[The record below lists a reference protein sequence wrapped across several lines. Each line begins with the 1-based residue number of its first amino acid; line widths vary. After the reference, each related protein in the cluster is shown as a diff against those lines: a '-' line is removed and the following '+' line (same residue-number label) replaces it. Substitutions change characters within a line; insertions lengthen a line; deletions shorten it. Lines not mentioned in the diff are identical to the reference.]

1 MIVLVLNAGSS
12 SLKYQVAQAETATVL
27 MSGLVERIGTPDAR
41 MSVVT
46 GGKRI
51 SRTANAPSHGAA
63 LELIFRTVVDSEIG
77 VLGQVSEIDAVG
89 HRVLHSGHAFDDSTL
104 ITEEVLR
111 ELERHDDLAPL
122 HNPYNVLGVREAMR
136 LLPDVPHVAVF
147 DSTFFGKMPDHA
159 AYYALPVE
167 YAEDQKV
174 RRHGIH
180 GTSYRYVTREIARL
194 LDRPAEQLRMIVCH
208 LGSGSSVTAVEH
220 GTAVD
225 TSAGLTPLE
234 GLVMGTR
241 SGDVDAGVVFFLIRR
256 CGLGVDEV
264 EALLNRRSGMLGVSG
279 VSNDMRDVLEHAE
292 RGNERCRLAA
302 DMYVYRI
309 KKYIGA
315 YAAAMGGVDVLAFTG
330 GIGEHAAVIRSS
342 ICADMTWLG
351 IRLDETSNAAGRSG
365 IRRISA
371 HDSETDVLVVPAD
384 EERIIVED
392 TLRLVGYTADDGAA
406 ALRVSKPPARTG

>member
-12 SLKYQVAQAETATVL
+12 SIKFQLSRPETATVL
-27 MSGLVERIGTPDAR
+27 LSGLVERICTPDSR
-41 MSVVT
+41 MTVVSDD
-46 GGKRI
+46 KRI
-51 SRTANAPSHGAA
+51 SRPVKAPSHRAG
-63 LELIFRTVVDSEIG
+63 LELIFRTLTDGEIG
-77 VLGQVSEIDAVG
+77 VLSHLSEIDAVG

-104 ITEEVLR
+104 ITDAVRR

-136 LLPDVPHVAVF
+136 RLPDVPHVAVF
-147 DSTFFGKMPDHA
+147 DSTFFGTMPRRA
-159 AYYALPVE
+159 AYYALPAE

-180 GTSYRYVTREIARL
+180 GTSYRYVTREIAGF

-208 LGSGSSVTAVEH
+208 LGSGSSVAAVDH

-234 GLVMGTR
+234 GLMMGTR
-241 SGDVDAGVVFFLIRR
+241 TGDVDPGIVLFLMRR
-256 CGLGVDEV
+256 LGLGVDEV
-264 EALLNRRSGMLGVSG
+264 DTLLNRRSGMLGVSG
-279 VSNDMRDVLEHAE
+279 VSSDMRDVLQHAD

-302 DMYVYRI
+302 DMYVYRV

-315 YAAAMGGVDVLAFTG
+315 YTAAMGGLDVLAFTG
-330 GIGEHAAVIRSS
+330 GIGEHAVPIRSS
-342 ICADMTWLG
+342 ICADMAWLG
-351 IRLDETSNAAGRSG
+351 IRLDETINVTGRPG
-365 IRRISA
+365 TQRISSD
-371 HDSETDVLVVPAD
+371 DSDTEVLVVPTD

-392 TLRLVGYTADDGAA
+392 TFRVIGYAAGCDAA
-406 ALRVSKPPARTG
+406 ALRAR